1 MIRDDFKNVKQVT
14 SKESRKKRTMGERNF
29 YASSMSK
36 LRDMNKALGF
46 SVKFTIIL
54 MSIAYALILTMFIMS
69 QFYPDVKKYSLTS
82 FIVWSCI
89 YGALLIF
96 TILWYTVIKPNN
108 LKKIERYKHELEAL
122 SAKDLGKISAA
133 YSIYGEK
140 YKQAVVDKH
149 KADSEKARAAAKEA
163 SEAKAAETAGIAA
176 EAEEN
181 GRETNE
187 NDKNIDEAE

>member
-69 QFYPDVKKYSLTS
+69 QFYPGVKYSLTS

>member
-1 MIRDDFKNVKQVT
+1 
-14 SKESRKKRTMGERNF
+14 MGERNF

-69 QFYPDVKKYSLTS
+69 QFYPDVKYSLTS

>member
-54 MSIAYALILTMFIMS
+54 MSIAYALMFIMS
-69 QFYPDVKKYSLTS
+69 QFYPDVKYSLTS

>member
-46 SVKFTIIL
+46 FVKFTIIL

-69 QFYPDVKKYSLTS
+69 QFYPDVKYSLTS

>member
-69 QFYPDVKKYSLTS
+69 QFYPDVKYSLTS

-149 KADSEKARAAAKEA
+149 KADSEKGRAAAKEA

>member
-69 QFYPDVKKYSLTS
+69 QFYPDVKYSLTS

-176 EAEEN
+176 KAEEN

>member
-69 QFYPDVKKYSLTS
+69 RFYPDVKYSLTS

-96 TILWYTVIKPNN
+96 TILWYMVIKPNN

-149 KADSEKARAAAKEA
+149 REDSERARAAAKNANEET
-163 SEAKAAETAGIAA
+163 SETAETTADIEEKPA
-176 EAEEN
+176 E
-181 GRETNE
+181 TDE
-187 NDKNIDEAE
+187 NDKNIAETE

>member
-54 MSIAYALILTMFIMS
+54 MSVAYALILTMFIMS
-69 QFYPDVKKYSLTS
+69 QFYPDVKYSLTS

>member
-1 MIRDDFKNVKQVT
+1 MIRYDFKNVKQVT

-69 QFYPDVKKYSLTS
+69 QFYPDVKYSLTS

>member
-69 QFYPDVKKYSLTS
+69 QFYPEVKYSLTS

>member
-1 MIRDDFKNVKQVT
+1 MIRDDFKDVKQVT

-69 QFYPDVKKYSLTS
+69 QFYPDVKYSLTS

>member
-69 QFYPDVKKYSLTS
+69 QYSLTS

>member
-54 MSIAYALILTMFIMS
+54 MSIAYALILTMFITS
-69 QFYPDVKKYSLTS
+69 QFYPDVKYSLTS

>member
-69 QFYPDVKKYSLTS
+69 QFYPDVKYSLTS

-163 SEAKAAETAGIAA
+163 AEAQTAGTAVNTA
-176 EAEEN
+176 EAEETAQ
-181 GRETNE
+181 ETNE

>member
-69 QFYPDVKKYSLTS
+69 QFYPDVKYSLTS
-82 FIVWSCI
+82 FIVWSSI

>member
-69 QFYPDVKKYSLTS
+69 QFYPDVKYSLTS

-96 TILWYTVIKPNN
+96 TILWYTVIKKRRKQKPPK
-108 LKKIERYKHELEAL
+108 LPELPPKRKKTGGKRTKTI
-122 SAKDLGKISAA
+122 KISTKPNK
-133 YSIYGEK
+133 I
-140 YKQAVVDKH
+140 
-149 KADSEKARAAAKEA
+149 
-163 SEAKAAETAGIAA
+163 
-176 EAEEN
+176 
-181 GRETNE
+181 
-187 NDKNIDEAE
+187 IDGKSKLCYYLWYVE

>member
-69 QFYPDVKKYSLTS
+69 QFYPDVKYSLTS

-163 SEAKAAETAGIAA
+163 AETQTAGTAVNTA
-176 EAEEN
+176 EAEETAQ
-181 GRETNE
+181 ETSE

>member
-54 MSIAYALILTMFIMS
+54 MSIAYALILTMFIML
-69 QFYPDVKKYSLTS
+69 QFYPDVKYSLTS

>member
-69 QFYPDVKKYSLTS
+69 QFYPDVKYSLTS

-122 SAKDLGKISAA
+122 SARDLGKISAS

>member
-69 QFYPDVKKYSLTS
+69 QFYPDVKYSLTS

-122 SAKDLGKISAA
+122 SAKDMGKISAA

>member
-69 QFYPDVKKYSLTS
+69 QFYPDVKYSLTA
-82 FIVWSCI
+82 FIVWACI

-163 SEAKAAETAGIAA
+163 SEAKAAETVGIAA

>member
-1 MIRDDFKNVKQVT
+1 MIRDDCKNVKQVT

-69 QFYPDVKKYSLTS
+69 QFYPDVKYSLTS

>member
-54 MSIAYALILTMFIMS
+54 MSIAYVLILTMFIMS
-69 QFYPDVKKYSLTS
+69 QFYPDVKYSLTS

>member
-69 QFYPDVKKYSLTS
+69 QFYPDVKYSITS

-122 SAKDLGKISAA
+122 SARDLGKISAA

>member
-69 QFYPDVKKYSLTS
+69 QFYPDVKYSLTS

-122 SAKDLGKISAA
+122 SARDLGKISAA

>member
-1 MIRDDFKNVKQVT
+1 MIRDDFKDVKQVT

-54 MSIAYALILTMFIMS
+54 MSIAYALILTMFIMW
-69 QFYPDVKKYSLTS
+69 QFYPDVKYSLTS

>member
-69 QFYPDVKKYSLTS
+69 QFYPDVKYSLTS

-163 SEAKAAETAGIAA
+163 SEAKAAETAGIAT

>member
-69 QFYPDVKKYSLTS
+69 QFYPDVKYSLTS

-163 SEAKAAETAGIAA
+163 SEAKAAKTAEIAA

>member
-69 QFYPDVKKYSLTS
+69 QFYPDVKYSLMS

>member
-69 QFYPDVKKYSLTS
+69 QFYPDVKYSLTS

-122 SAKDLGKISAA
+122 SARDLGKISAA

-140 YKQAVVDKH
+140 YKP
-149 KADSEKARAAAKEA
+149 DSEKARAAAKEA

>member
-1 MIRDDFKNVKQVT
+1 MIGDDFKNVKQVT

-69 QFYPDVKKYSLTS
+69 QFYPDVKYSLTS

>member
-69 QFYPDVKKYSLTS
+69 QFYPDVKYSLTS

-133 YSIYGEK
+133 YFIYGEK

>member
-69 QFYPDVKKYSLTS
+69 QFYPDVKYSLTS

-96 TILWYTVIKPNN
+96 TILWYTVIKPSN

>member
-69 QFYPDVKKYSLTS
+69 QFYPDVKYSLTS
-82 FIVWSCI
+82 FIEWSCI

>member
-54 MSIAYALILTMFIMS
+54 MSIAYALILTMFIAS
-69 QFYPDVKKYSLTS
+69 QFYADGKYPLTS

-122 SAKDLGKISAA
+122 SARDLGKISAA

-163 SEAKAAETAGIAA
+163 AEAQTAGTAVNTAQAEETAQ
-176 EAEEN
+176 
-181 GRETNE
+181 ETSE

>member
-69 QFYPDVKKYSLTS
+69 QFYPDVKYSLTS

>member
-69 QFYPDVKKYSLTS
+69 QFYPDVKYSLTS

-187 NDKNIDEAE
+187 NVKNIDEAE

>member
-1 MIRDDFKNVKQVT
+1 MIRDDFKDVKQVT

-69 QFYPDVKKYSLTS
+69 QFYPDVKYSLTS

-163 SEAKAAETAGIAA
+163 AEAQTAGTAVNTA
-176 EAEEN
+176 EAEETAQ
-181 GRETNE
+181 ETSE
-187 NDKNIDEAE
+187 NDKNINEAE

>member
-1 MIRDDFKNVKQVT
+1 MIRDDFKDVKQVT

-69 QFYPDVKKYSLTS
+69 QFYPDVKYPLTS

-96 TILWYTVIKPNN
+96 TILWYAVIKPNN
-108 LKKIERYKHELEAL
+108 LKKIEKYKRELEAL

-163 SEAKAAETAGIAA
+163 AEAQTAGTDVNTA
-176 EAEEN
+176 EAEETAQ
-181 GRETNE
+181 ETSE